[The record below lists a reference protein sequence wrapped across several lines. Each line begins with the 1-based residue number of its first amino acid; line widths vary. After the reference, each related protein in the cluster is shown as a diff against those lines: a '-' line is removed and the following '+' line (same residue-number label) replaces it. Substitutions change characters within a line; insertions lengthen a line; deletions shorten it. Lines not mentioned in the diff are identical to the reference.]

1 MKTKEQ
7 RESLLRAEAERHKK
21 EVAAI
26 NLKFS
31 DDMDRHLKETDFSE
45 DSKKDLKR
53 IMREHREAREK
64 EKNQHDFAM
73 DNLSFQL
80 FELASD
86 YEGMV
91 LR

>member
-7 RESLLRAEAERHKK
+7 IESLQREEVDRHKK
-21 EVAAI
+21 KVAAI

-31 DDMDRHLKETDFSE
+31 SDMDKHLKETDFSE
-45 DSKKDLKR
+45 DSKKDLRR
-53 IMREHREAREK
+53 IMSEHHESREK
-64 EKNQHDFAM
+64 EKNRHDLVM
-73 DNLSFQL
+73 DELSFQL